1 MTKLRIG
8 LMAAALALCLPVLPA
23 QQDTATQQQR
33 MERAQQRLQEI
44 KDRLKLTPEQEEQV
58 KPIVMDEFQQLK
70 AMRDKHSG
78 DTSRR
83 GRMKMMREA
92 RDIQSDTENKLAKVL
107 NKDQMAELKK
117 MREQWRA
124 QARERMSKQ

>member
-8 LMAAALALCLPVLPA
+8 LMAAALALGLPVLPA
-23 QQDTATQQQR
+23 QQDSATQQQR

-70 AMRDKHSG
+70 AVRDKYAGDTNRRSRLKMAREMRDV
-78 DTSRR
+78 
-83 GRMKMMREA
+83 
-92 RDIQSDTENKLAKVL
+92 QSDTENKLAKVL

-124 QARERMSKQ
+124 QARDRMNKQ

>member
-8 LMAAALALCLPVLPA
+8 LMAAALALGLPVLPA
-23 QQDTATQQQR
+23 QQDSATQQQR

-70 AMRDKHSG
+70 AVRDKYAGDTNRRSRLKMAREMRDV
-78 DTSRR
+78 
-83 GRMKMMREA
+83 
-92 RDIQSDTENKLAKVL
+92 QSDTENKLAKVL
-107 NKDQMAELKK
+107 NKDQMAELKE

-124 QARERMSKQ
+124 QARDRMNKQ